1 MADTFIPVSDDLAAG
16 QGKVQ
21 QTLIDDGQA
30 TRTIQPPSTEMENR
44 QAVTT
49 ANIQIMSP
57 DAVSS
62 DSTPIPATGSHSQSQ
77 PAPTSQNNAQPL
89 SSSISPSQLPLPP
102 SLPNLKRRPSTSR
115 QYTEDFDPNTH
126 DQLYASIP
134 DQLRQGTV
142 MLKISA
148 KKTQRRMVRLKA
160 EAGQVVW
167 ESKHA
172 GMRGSSLY
180 TLYMKQSL

>member
-1 MADTFIPVSDDLAAG
+1 MADTSDIPVSVDSAAA
-16 QGKVQ
+16 VTQ
-21 QTLIDDGQA
+21 QTLAKDGEA
-30 TRTIQPPSTEMENR
+30 TKIIRPPSAELENH
-44 QAVTT
+44 QAVR
-49 ANIQIMSP
+49 ANMTQVLSP
-57 DAVSS
+57 DTASG
-62 DSTPIPATGSHSQSQ
+62 TPIPATGSQTQSQ
-77 PAPTSQNNAQPL
+77 PATTSQNNVQPSA
-89 SSSISPSQLPLPP
+89 SSSQLPLPIPP
-102 SLPNLKRRPSTSR
+102 SLLKRRPSTSR

-172 GMRGSSLY
+172 GMRGWHSTY
-180 TLYMKQSL
+180 IRCRY

>member
-1 MADTFIPVSDDLAAG
+1 MADTSILPVSEDPAAGLGSLQQTIIKDGQVITPPSAEIHNDQTLAAN
-16 QGKVQ
+16 VQ
-21 QTLIDDGQA
+21 ILSQ
-30 TRTIQPPSTEMENR
+30 
-44 QAVTT
+44 
-49 ANIQIMSP
+49 
-57 DAVSS
+57 DAAALTGG
-62 DSTPIPATGSHSQSQ
+62 TPIPGTGSQTQSQS
-77 PAPTSQNNAQPL
+77 AA
-89 SSSISPSQLPLPP
+89 SSSSQLPLPAP
-102 SLPNLKRRPSTSR
+102 SVPQMKRRPSTSR

-134 DQLRQGTV
+134 ELLRQGTV

-172 GMRGSSLY
+172 GMRRSLLILYASSGA
-180 TLYMKQSL
+180 